1 MRTLAFAGAGQ
12 GVGAG
17 ADQCPQPGDG
27 PGRGFAAAAPLAIL
41 EEADGQALQGGA
53 GGGLVVAEHVHA
65 TPAQADDGARQVGGG
80 RTGGV
85 ALAVVLALAQHP
97 GQEGDERAAGGLQ
110 FGQAGR
116 RAEPGPHP
124 PALLVGVVG
133 VVGGDL
139 GGDGVG
145 EVLGLGQALGGL
157 HAVPGRPP
165 FHEGL
170 ALGGGRV
177 PRCGRCTVGLWG
189 GAVIRSPA
197 GPGRR

>member
-1 MRTLAFAGAGQ
+1 MLGLAGEDGDDQAALLLGDVGDQ
-12 GVGAG
+12 EPGGV
-17 ADQCPQPGDG
+17 
-27 PGRGFAAAAPLAIL
+27 L
-41 EEADGQALQGGA
+41 GA
-53 GGGLVVAEHVHA
+53 GGVVE
-65 TPAQADDGARQVGGG
+65 
-80 RTGGV
+80 
-85 ALAVVLALAQHP
+85 
-97 GQEGDERAAGGLQ
+97 AG
-110 FGQAGR
+110 
-116 RAEPGPHP
+116 
-124 PALLVGVVG
+124 G

>member
-1 MRTLAFAGAGQ
+1 MPTKA
-12 GVGAG
+12 
-17 ADQCPQPGDG
+17 
-27 PGRGFAAAAPLAIL
+27 
-41 EEADGQALQGGA
+41 GGA
-53 GGGLVVAEHVHA
+53 GGAPAEV
-65 TPAQADDGARQVGGG
+65 
-80 RTGGV
+80 
-85 ALAVVLALAQHP
+85 
-97 GQEGDERAAGGLQ
+97 GLQ
-110 FGQAGR
+110 DEAGPVR
-116 RAEPGPHP
+116 LPGPHGADRRVGGVGDLGGAHGVLGLAGEDGDDQA
-124 PALLVGVVG
+124 ALLLGDVGDQEPGGVLGAGGVVEAGG